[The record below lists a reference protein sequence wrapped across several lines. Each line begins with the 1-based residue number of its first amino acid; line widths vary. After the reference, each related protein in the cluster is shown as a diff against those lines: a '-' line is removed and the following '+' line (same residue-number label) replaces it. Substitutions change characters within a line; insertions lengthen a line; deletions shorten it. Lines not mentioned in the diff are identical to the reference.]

1 MNTKYSSF
9 EEIDTR
15 LKILKLQRSI
25 DQEGLKVNL
34 NSAKINLVP
43 PLLVK
48 NLGTGL
54 IHSKTWKN
62 VLFAFLV
69 KKALNLLHKVPRK
82 EG

>member
-34 NSAKINLVP
+34 NSAKINLLP
-43 PLLVK
+43 PL
-48 NLGTGL
+48 
-54 IHSKTWKN
+54 
-62 VLFAFLV
+62 
-69 KKALNLLHKVPRK
+69 
-82 EG
+82 